1 MVLKICQSFQIKWL
15 SNELDTPRTTENQLI
30 FDGENFN
37 TSSERIVILHNID
50 DLDSIEQEDKPIDH
64 DVQTDLMSLELLN
77 ITLRDETNQ
86 VDEESVEV
94 SNDDCFPIHI
104 DNYDDYY
111 NDEFD
116 DDQSSCDDSKS
127 VESDSTIPTSEDIS
141 VSPVQ
146 ENFISGKTFFFYL

>member
-1 MVLKICQSFQIKWL
+1 M
-15 SNELDTPRTTENQLI
+15 I
-30 FDGENFN
+30 FDGESFN
-37 TSSERIVILHNID
+37 TSSERIVILQDID
-50 DLDSIEQEDKPIDH
+50 DLDADEPDDKSKPIEIDIESGH
-64 DVQTDLMSLELLN
+64 LDNRHANKLDLMSLELLN
-77 ITLRDETNQ
+77 ITLNDSDQ
-86 VDEESVEV
+86 VEESVEH
-94 SNDDCFPIHI
+94 SNNDDDGINDCFPVDI

-146 ENFISGKTFFFYL
+146 ENFISGKSTFFP